1 MDDVLIMS
9 KVPEEQVHLDDMDDV
24 LIMSKVPEEQVHLD
38 DMDDVLIMSKVH
50 EEHAHSSCF
59 HRRKSSESE
68 NCVPS

>member
-1 MDDVLIMS
+1 
-9 KVPEEQVHLDDMDDV
+9 MDDV